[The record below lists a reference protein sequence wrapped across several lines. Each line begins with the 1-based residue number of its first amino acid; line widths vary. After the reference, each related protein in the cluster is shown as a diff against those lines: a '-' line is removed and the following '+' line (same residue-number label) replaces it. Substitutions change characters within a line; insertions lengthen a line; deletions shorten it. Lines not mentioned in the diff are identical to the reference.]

1 MAIEGLEGWSMGLAV
16 EELGECLNCALQQI
30 PKTESFP
37 AELAVNLS

>member
-30 PKTESFP
+30 PKNRIVS
-37 AELAVNLS
+37 S